1 MESLVSAK
9 AESTK
14 FKKRLG
20 GLTFVA
26 ALVGAS
32 LVFLAIP
39 SSGAGQHQWGAAY
52 IDWTG
57 VELSRTSS
65 MSQEIT
71 ILGAANKSYW
81 SVNWGWDGRTDGAYA
96 GVQTGGQRA
105 DGIDGG
111 LGIFSIWDAKEAVP
125 GPKSWCLPFG
135 GEGVGMS
142 CRTNLNIEVGGL
154 YKVSVFPDS
163 SRGDEWWG
171 AEVVTPNKESVILGY
186 IKAPA
191 KNLRTT
197 RLGNFIEYFGTQL
210 PCDSVGLAS
219 ARFGIPKSAGG
230 ANGLVAKF
238 SKPQLGCVN
247 SWMELEQNWA
257 TIGPTLRFGGN
268 VKAPSDSPLTVAFPV
283 STPTSP
289 IPKPVKYKNCT
300 ALNKVYPGGVAKSS
314 SSTNKG
320 GKIRL
325 AQVVNAKLYDLNKS
339 LDRDK
344 DGLACE
350 R

>member
-1 MESLVSAK
+1 MSVNVDSKLISLGRMRQRVLLHAILVV
-9 AESTK
+9 AFLVLFAAPST
-14 FKKRLG
+14 
-20 GLTFVA
+20 
-26 ALVGAS
+26 GAS
-32 LVFLAIP
+32 
-39 SSGAGQHQWGAAY
+39 QHQWGAAY

-65 MSQEIT
+65 ISQEIT

-81 SVNWGWDGRTDGAYA
+81 SVNWGWEGRTDGAYA

-105 DGIDGG
+105 DGSDGG

-142 CRTNLNIEVGGL
+142 CRTNLNIEVGGV
-154 YKVSVFPDS
+154 YKVSVFPDT
-163 SRGDEWWG
+163 SRGEEWWG
-171 AEVVTPNKESVILGY
+171 AEVVTPNKESIILGY

-219 ARFGIPKSAGG
+219 ARFGLPNSANG
-230 ANGLVAKF
+230 ANGLTAKF
-238 SKPQLGCVN
+238 SRPQQGCVN
-247 SWMELEQNWA
+247 SWMELGQNWS
-257 TIGPTLRFGGN
+257 TLGPTLRFGGS
-268 VKAPSDSPLTVAFPV
+268 VKAPADAPILASFTQATT
-283 STPTSP
+283 TPP
-289 IPKPVKYKNCT
+289 APKPVKYKNCT
-300 ALNKVYPGGVAKSS
+300 ELNKVYPGGVAKSAS
-314 SSTNKG
+314 SKNKG

-325 AQVVNAKLYDLNKS
+325 VQVVNAKLYDLNKS

>member
-1 MESLVSAK
+1 MSARKKYLNFIRKRGSLKLASVLVGSSLV
-9 AESTK
+9 
-14 FKKRLG
+14 L
-20 GLTFVA
+20 LTGPA
-26 ALVGAS
+26 
-32 LVFLAIP
+32 
-39 SSGAGQHQWGAAY
+39 SGAGQHQWGAAY

-57 VELSRTSS
+57 VELSRASS
-65 MSQEIT
+65 ISQEIT

-105 DGIDGG
+105 DGSDGG
-111 LGIFSIWDAKEAVP
+111 LGIFSIWDAREAVP

-142 CRTNLNIEVGGL
+142 CRTNLNIEVSGL

-171 AEVVTPNKESVILGY
+171 AEVVTPNKESIILGY
-186 IKAPA
+186 IKSPA

-219 ARFGIPKSAGG
+219 ARFGLPNSATG
-230 ANGLVAKF
+230 ANGLSAKF
-238 SKPQLGCVN
+238 SRPQQGCVN
-247 SWMELEQNWA
+247 SWMELGQNWS
-257 TIGPTLRFGGN
+257 TLGPSLRFGGS
-268 VKAPSDSPLTVAFPV
+268 VKAPADAPILATFTKATT
-283 STPTSP
+283 TPP
-289 IPKPVKYKNCT
+289 APKPVKYKNCT
-300 ALNKVYPGGVAKSS
+300 ELNKVYPGGVAKSAS
-314 SSTNKG
+314 SSNKG
-320 GKIRL
+320 GKIRFV
-325 AQVVNAKLYDLNKS
+325 QVVNAKVYDLNKS